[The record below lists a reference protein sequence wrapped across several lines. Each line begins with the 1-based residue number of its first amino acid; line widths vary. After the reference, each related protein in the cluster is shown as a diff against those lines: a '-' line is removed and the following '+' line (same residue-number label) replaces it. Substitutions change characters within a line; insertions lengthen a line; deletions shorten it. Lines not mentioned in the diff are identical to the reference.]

1 MENVAAW
8 YILENLSIVLIN
20 KIDLF
25 IKHSVQYVIGGVF
38 DFIGQFK
45 NLKYIAYMQIKME
58 TMLLKL

>member
-25 IKHSVQYVIGGVF
+25 IKHSVQYVIGGVLILS
-38 DFIGQFK
+38 DS
-45 NLKYIAYMQIKME
+45 LK
-58 TMLLKL
+58 T

>member
-25 IKHSVQYVIGGVF
+25 IKHSVQYVIGGVLI
-38 DFIGQFK
+38 FIGQFK